1 MISIENPKYRRL
13 VRLKSYLNYEI
24 SSSVLLILW
33 FVQGIGFYLMI
44 LAALVLLPLMI
55 KVLFEQ
61 KKTGWLIFL
70 SIIVLG
76 SILLKFLWFTNP
88 VVMMIITILPLI
100 VFYFYCF
107 ALKWSIGDWIEDERA
122 RNSRKIK

>member
-76 SILLKFLWFTNP
+76 SILLRLLRFTNP